1 MKKKIAGLLAL
12 AVCGAAWIV
21 YAAQDVVLDGQ
32 AEVRD
37 PVRLEVWLEANAAD
51 AETRIASLEGG
62 STVGTVEPA
71 YIIVGNASSQGVDV
85 AVSGDVTITTAGA
98 VAIGANKV
106 TEAMLKA
113 VDTAADE
120 DFLSYESTTGDYEWH
135 SAAEIAGK
143 FATVGT
149 LSTNVIV
156 DASYT
161 NTIVLRTLASG
172 VLVVSS
178 WTQDAVP

>member
-1 MKKKIAGLLAL
+1 MKKTMVAMAAAVLAAGAFWVHAGSIS
-12 AVCGAAWIV
+12 AVSS
-21 YAAQDVVLDGQ
+21 YAAPNMVSEINVALQEGDVRMD
-32 AEVRD
+32 A
-37 PVRLEVWLEANAAD
+37 LEAAGV
-51 AETRIASLEGG
+51 GG
-62 STVGTVEPA
+62 TLAPA
-71 YIIVGNASSQGVDV
+71 YVIVGNASTVATAV
-85 AVSGDVTITTAGA
+85 AVSGDVTIATNGA
-98 VAIGANKV
+98 VTIAANAV
-106 TEAMLKA
+106 EESMLKA

-143 FATVGT
+143 FTTGT

-172 VLVVSS
+172 VLIVNS
-178 WTQDAVP
+178 WTQDAVAP

>member
-1 MKKKIAGLLAL
+1 MKRMMMAAAVL
-12 AVCGAAWIV
+12 AVAAFVAFGADLTEVSSYVVPTLVSQINTTIGEADTRLDAV
-21 YAAQDVVLDGQ
+21 EAAGV
-32 AEVRD
+32 
-37 PVRLEVWLEANAAD
+37 
-51 AETRIASLEGG
+51 GG
-62 STVGTVEPA
+62 TLAPA
-71 YIIVGNASSQGVDV
+71 YVIVGNASTVATAV

-113 VDTAADE
+113 VDTTADE
-120 DFLSYESTTGDYEWH
+120 DFLSYESTTGDFEWH

-178 WTQDAVP
+178 WTKNAVP

>member
-1 MKKKIAGLLAL
+1 MKQLKMSGWWLVL
-12 AVCGAAWIV
+12 AVVVCAVFAGATSFT
-21 YAAQDVVLDGQ
+21 DVNNAKYWGKTGLPVLTETLD
-32 AEVRD
+32 ANFAL
-37 PVRLEVWLEANAAD
+37 LESGYSNVLQTGYILVGDATSNAA
-51 AETRIASLEGG
+51 A
-62 STVGTVEPA
+62 
-71 YIIVGNASSQGVDV
+71 V

-106 TEAMLKA
+106 LESMLKA

-120 DFLSYESTTGDYEWH
+120 DFLSYESTTGDFEWH

-178 WTQDAVP
+178 WTQNAVAP